1 MTTQTITIADL
12 AAIKQI
18 IDIAVQRGAFQAS
31 EVKQVGEVYEK
42 LTAFLEAVIAQAQAQ
57 DDQTSSDNGQ
67 TQGETE

>member
-1 MTTQTITIADL
+1 MTTQTITVADL

-18 IDIAVQRGAFQAS
+18 IDTAVQRGAFQAS

-42 LTAFLEAVIAQAQAQ
+42 LTAFLEAVIAQAQSQ
-57 DDQTSSDNGQ
+57 GEEQTPGNEQ

>member
-1 MTTQTITIADL
+1 MNTQTITVADL

-18 IDIAVQRGAFQAS
+18 IDTAVQRGAFQAS

-42 LTAFLEAVIAQAQAQ
+42 LTAFLEAVIAQAQNQ
-57 DDQTSSDNGQ
+57 GEEQPPSGEQ